1 MCLVLKTSTKSL
13 VESFGDVFNNIFK
26 GKGELQLMQ
35 VQQNGDFIEN
45 LRQKLCVTFK

>member
-1 MCLVLKTSTKSL
+1 MDYWTSHHFSGKRDD
-13 VESFGDVFNNIFK
+13 EGKFK

-35 VQQNGDFIEN
+35 VQQKGDSGGFIEI